1 MSKNEKKKKIPA
13 ETVGHPPT
21 HLVRR
26 GVLAKPDVAVDAED
40 DVLDRQLGDG
50 LVGLGDALRQ
60 RRDEGLPVL
69 EGSAILRIVGCKP
82 RQYRSPFHTVH
93 YLFLM

>member
-1 MSKNEKKKKIPA
+1 M
-13 ETVGHPPT
+13 T

-26 GVLAKPDVAVDAED
+26 RVLAETNIAVDAES

-50 LVGLGDALRQ
+50 LIGLGDALRQ

-69 EGSAILRIVGCKP
+69 KGPAVFGIV
-82 RQYRSPFHTVH
+82 R
-93 YLFLM
+93 